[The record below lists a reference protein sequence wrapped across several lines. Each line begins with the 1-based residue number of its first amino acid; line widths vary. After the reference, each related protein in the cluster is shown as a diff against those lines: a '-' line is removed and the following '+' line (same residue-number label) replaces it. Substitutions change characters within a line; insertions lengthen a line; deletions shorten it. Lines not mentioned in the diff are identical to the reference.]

1 VKTGGFVVLGR
12 GPGYAPVVRGFLA
25 AAVIAVCTAAAVAV
39 WTLNAPSK
47 QIVCVDFSA
56 RSHPQ
61 SYCAER

>member
-1 VKTGGFVVLGR
+1 M
-12 GPGYAPVVRGFLA
+12 RGFLA